1 MADKDKEAH
10 AAARESDEETASPP
24 QSEMVQTPWLSDILK
39 AITRLGSRMNNL
51 QDQINALSQCDP
63 AVPEQNEDLM
73 VGDHSEEAGGVN
85 LDCAGSAQ
93 NCDSLP
99 DGEQQF
105 DSSSANPKDCET
117 DSVSELFVVVPQKWP
132 GALSV
137 DMLDAMASDAELN
150 VEQTTG
156 PSGVLRPT
164 IGREKTSCLRFLTE
178 RKGSRLALT
187 QTKWKR
193 RPKVI

>member
-1 MADKDKEAH
+1 
-10 AAARESDEETASPP
+10 
-24 QSEMVQTPWLSDILK
+24 
-39 AITRLGSRMNNL
+39 MNNL

-73 VGDHSEEAGGVN
+73 VSDHSEEAGGVN

-117 DSVSELFVVVPQKWP
+117 DSVSELFVVVPQK
-132 GALSV
+132 
-137 DMLDAMASDAELN
+137 
-150 VEQTTG
+150 
-156 PSGVLRPT
+156 
-164 IGREKTSCLRFLTE
+164 
-178 RKGSRLALT
+178 
-187 QTKWKR
+187 
-193 RPKVI
+193 